1 MNSKF
6 TTGVLIT
13 VISTAVLGIIL
24 VLVFAFGPNF
34 SAGDNLSVIEI
45 EAIDNSQEE
54 VEFNSLDFYPGKS
67 HSYQVKVKA
76 VKTGDYKINFNFET
90 EKVSALS
97 DYVTV
102 RILDDEDNVI
112 YEELLKKALE
122 DDNITVECS
131 MKNNKKEN
139 YQIVYYMDSSVG
151 NEAKNLELTLDL
163 IISVSEKK

>member
-1 MNSKF
+1 M
-6 TTGVLIT
+6 
-13 VISTAVLGIIL
+13 
-24 VLVFAFGPNF
+24 
-34 SAGDNLSVIEI
+34 
-45 EAIDNSQEE
+45 
-54 VEFNSLDFYPGKS
+54 
-67 HSYQVKVKA
+67 
-76 VKTGDYKINFNFET
+76 
-90 EKVSALS
+90 S

-122 DDNITVECS
+122 DDNITIECS